1 MQLAKVSG
9 TVHVDELLD
18 EMTPEEFAEWKL
30 LDHVYPLDGAQRSLA
45 HIEWMLY
52 GYLHGKDATAE
63 APDFMPWLKYVPEEQ
78 PQNEAAIQLIS
89 SLLGG

>member
-45 HIEWMLY
+45 HIE
-52 GYLHGKDATAE
+52 
-63 APDFMPWLKYVPEEQ
+63 
-78 PQNEAAIQLIS
+78 
-89 SLLGG
+89 